1 MSRGRTPGSGRRSK
15 GDRDVMTTRLPTELA
30 DLVRAD
36 AENYEDASYS
46 ELIANAVAE
55 KYGHPPV
62 ATFARRDDHQIA
74 MQMTA

>member
-1 MSRGRTPGSGRRSK
+1 
-15 GDRDVMTTRLPTELA
+15 MTTRLPTELA